1 MENKQAEVVK
11 PEMAKALLDNVI
23 APNKAPPKAPN
34 NETSKVD
41 VKQASNIKQ
50 SDVGEI
56 KNNNK
61 ATLSKPNVAAA
72 NESDDDDS
80 VFINENKPKKAIKTS
95 KANVQPA
102 SNDASSVMLSGSNVS
117 SSNIK
122 PVAPVAAQNHNSRD
136 LNVKSETVVR

>member
-1 MENKQAEVVK
+1 MVK
-11 PEMAKALLDNVI
+11 PEPFTKMSDTLI
-23 APNKAPPKAPN
+23 APNKAPPKAPSD
-34 NETSKVD
+34 EALKVD
-41 VKQASNIKQ
+41 AKHAANIKMNDAKQ
-50 SDVGEI
+50 SSEM

-61 ATLSKPNVAAA
+61 ATSNKPNVAVV

-80 VFINENKPKKAIKTS
+80 VFINENKAKKGNKTLAKT

-102 SNDASSVMLSGSNVS
+102 INDASSVMLSGSDVS
-117 SSNIK
+117 SLNIK